1 MISNML
7 RFPFSMLDDDFSNW
21 LYPEMART
29 AGRRMA
35 SVAYP
40 PINIGMTDKG
50 VEAYLFVPG
59 MNPDDLNLVIEKNL
73 LSVEGERKLSE
84 EQGEAEGQ
92 LRRERFEGKFKR
104 VITLPE
110 DVDPDSAEAVY
121 KDGVLHISIAK
132 RPEAQKRQ
140 IKVSVH

>member
-7 RFPFSMLDDDFSNW
+7 RFPFSMLDDDFDSW
-21 LYPEMART
+21 FYPELMRGP
-29 AGRRMA
+29 GRRGMPA
-35 SVAYP
+35 AYP

-59 MNPDDLNLVIEKNL
+59 MNPDDLNLVIEKNM
-73 LSVEGERKLSE
+73 LSVEGERKLAEDQE
-84 EQGEAEGQ
+84 ETDGQ
-92 LRRERFEGKFKR
+92 VRRERFEGKFKR

-110 DVDPDSAEAVY
+110 DVDPESAEAMY

>member
-7 RFPFSMLDDDFSNW
+7 RFPFSMFDDDFSNW
-21 LYPEMART
+21 LYPELARG

-73 LSVEGERKLSE
+73 LSVEGERKLPE